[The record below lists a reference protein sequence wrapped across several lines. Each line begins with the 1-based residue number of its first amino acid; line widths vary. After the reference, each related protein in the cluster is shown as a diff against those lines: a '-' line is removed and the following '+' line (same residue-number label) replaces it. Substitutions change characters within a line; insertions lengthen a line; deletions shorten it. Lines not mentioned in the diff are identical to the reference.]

1 MARQIALVE
10 DEPHIRDNY
19 AKWLRRHG
27 YEVVEYGTK
36 QQALKGFSGNLPD
49 LVILD
54 VGLGDEPE
62 AGFELCRELRRQSI
76 TLPII
81 FLSALDS
88 DLDMISGLRLGA
100 DDYLT
105 KEVSLPF
112 LQARINALFCRLDA
126 LSQPENI
133 DAKITCGDLVLDAE
147 RFSVFWEQQE
157 LDLTL
162 TEFWMLHALVIR
174 PGHVKKRE
182 QLLKDA
188 NIIVEDNTI
197 TSHIKRIRRKFEQIT
212 PEFNCI
218 ETMYGIGYRWIV
230 PTKS

>member
-1 MARQIALVE
+1 MSRTIALVE

-19 AKWLRRHG
+19 AKWFRNHG
-27 YEVVEYGTK
+27 YEVLEYATK
-36 QQALKGFSGNLPD
+36 NEAIGAFANSLPD

-62 AGFELCRELRRQSI
+62 AGFELCRELRQQSK

-81 FLSALDS
+81 FLSALDT

-112 LQARINALFCRLDA
+112 LQARINALFSRVEA
-126 LSQPENI
+126 LSQPENK
-133 DAKITCGDLVLDAE
+133 DAKMIRGDLVLDKE
-147 RFSVFWEQQE
+147 RFTVSWFDKD

-162 TEFWMLHALVIR
+162 TEFWMLYPLVER

-197 TSHIKRIRRKFEQIT
+197 TSHIKRIRRKFEKVT
-212 PEFNCI
+212 PVFEGI
-218 ETMYGIGYRWIV
+218 ETVYGIGYRWII
-230 PTKS
+230 K